1 MLLLPFESCARLD
14 PVLPEVESEL
24 VRRAHYQQGAV
35 SDSELASMGV
45 LKMVT
50 TQQARAHTHTHEQTR
65 TRTRASALL
74 STLRVG
80 RSERWPA
87 P

>member
-1 MLLLPFESCARLD
+1 MASDEPGE
-14 PVLPEVESEL
+14 ESEL

-50 TQQARAHTHTHEQTR
+50 TQQVLSLSLSHTGPLTLAHKLIKREKR
-65 TRTRASALL
+65 TQ
-74 STLRVG
+74 G
-80 RSERWPA
+80 
-87 P
+87 

>member
-1 MLLLPFESCARLD
+1 MLLLPCESCARLD

-24 VRRAHYQQGAV
+24 VRLAHYQQGAV

-50 TQQARAHTHTHEQTR
+50 TQQARAHTSK
-65 TRTRASALL
+65 RAHA
-74 STLRVG
+74 RA
-80 RSERWPA
+80 RA
-87 P
+87 Y